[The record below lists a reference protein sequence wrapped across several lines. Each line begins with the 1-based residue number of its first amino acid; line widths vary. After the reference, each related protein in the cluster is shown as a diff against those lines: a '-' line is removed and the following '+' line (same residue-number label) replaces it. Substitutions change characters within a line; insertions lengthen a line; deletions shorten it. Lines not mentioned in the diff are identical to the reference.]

1 MIQHFVPSKCNDVNA
16 LVVSTQSVRGDNK
29 MLIFSDRLT
38 GGRTGLN
45 LPLSDK
51 SDFTSDYVN
60 RWKWWWDLGPD
71 SPLWSAPQMRQC
83 EPLKC
88 ARGSNST
95 SGCSEISAELV
106 VLLVSVLFTTWTF
119 SVDSFISIDRFDCRL
134 VEKMAPIKK
143 KGKKD
148 LGELKKELELDEHK
162 ISVDDLYR
170 RYGSDPKKVNSIL
183 RINN

>member
-1 MIQHFVPSKCNDVNA
+1 M
-16 LVVSTQSVRGDNK
+16 
-29 MLIFSDRLT
+29 
-38 GGRTGLN
+38 
-45 LPLSDK
+45 
-51 SDFTSDYVN
+51 
-60 RWKWWWDLGPD
+60 
-71 SPLWSAPQMRQC
+71 
-83 EPLKC
+83 
-88 ARGSNST
+88 
-95 SGCSEISAELV
+95 
-106 VLLVSVLFTTWTF
+106 
-119 SVDSFISIDRFDCRL
+119 

>member
-29 MLIFSDRLT
+29 MLIFFDRLT

-60 RWKWWWDLGPD
+60 RSKWWWDRRPD

-88 ARGSNST
+88 ARGSDST

-119 SVDSFISIDRFDCRL
+119 FRWFIYFHWQVRLPIGRENGADQEEGKERFGWT
-134 VEKMAPIKK
+134 EKRTRAGWTQNLSWWPLPPLWFWPQKSK
-143 KGKKD
+143 FNFKNK
-148 LGELKKELELDEHK
+148 
-162 ISVDDLYR
+162 
-170 RYGSDPKKVNSIL
+170 
-183 RINN
+183 